1 MCSPHNLYFFMCSSH
16 HNLYF
21 FVSSMVVSPR
31 AGAALR
37 GHRQHLWCRDLH
49 HLRAGAQ
56 TQDQGIREASGCEWK
71 WNRLLNFSG
80 VEKFH
85 AQKVT
90 LHYFAFFFSLQCF
103 LFVYLIRHPFNLIGK
118 SDLAGKGMTDRE
130 AWHEGSMS
138 RLSLSADVIIA
149 AAVDTVNNAV
159 MESVWLVNSSCPV
172 LTTVRG
178 AVKVRCVG
186 FLPPISHT
194 LLHSQLI
201 TTRVAFTGRKASHA
215 WLQNDHAVLQW
226 H

>member
-1 MCSPHNLYFFMCSSH
+1 MDTASTSDAVTFITYVQALKRKIKAFEKQVDVSESETACWIFQGWK
-16 HNLYF
+16 
-21 FVSSMVVSPR
+21 SSM
-31 AGAALR
+31 
-37 GHRQHLWCRDLH
+37 HR
-49 HLRAGAQ
+49 
-56 TQDQGIREASGCEWK
+56 K
-71 WNRLLNFSG
+71 WLFTSLP
-80 VEKFH
+80 
-85 AQKVT
+85 
-90 LHYFAFFFSLQCF
+90 FFFSLQCF

-149 AAVDTVNNAV
+149 VAVDTVNNAV

-194 LLHSQLI
+194 LLPSQLI